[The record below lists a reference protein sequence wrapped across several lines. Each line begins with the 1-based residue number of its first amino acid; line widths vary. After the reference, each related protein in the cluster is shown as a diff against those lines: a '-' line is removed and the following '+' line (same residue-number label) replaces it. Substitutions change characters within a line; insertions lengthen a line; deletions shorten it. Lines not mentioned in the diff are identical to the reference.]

1 MLFIDSKILIC
12 GMKATRTS
20 NKLVQLKLTT
30 DIKDKLDKIF
40 VEDRITTSQY
50 LKIIATRIVNHDF
63 YLLLPSI
70 ISNTQNQLVT
80 S

>member
-1 MLFIDSKILIC
+1 
-12 GMKATRTS
+12 MKTIRTS

-63 YLLLPSI
+63 
-70 ISNTQNQLVT
+70 
-80 S
+80 

>member
-1 MLFIDSKILIC
+1 
-12 GMKATRTS
+12 MKTIRTS

>member
-1 MLFIDSKILIC
+1 
-12 GMKATRTS
+12 MKTIRTS

-50 LKIIATRIVNHDF
+50 LKIIAT
-63 YLLLPSI
+63 
-70 ISNTQNQLVT
+70 
-80 S
+80 